1 MITTMIVILLALQ
14 FSLCSGQSIHRE
26 SGKGTTRM
34 TVFPQIHTNL
44 RGMVREFVRSM
55 YQDTKG
61 NIWFGT
67 NTDGIIRFDGTKLEE
82 ISLGADKQS
91 VSVREI
97 VEDNAGNVWFGTSS
111 GLVKYDGMTFTTFST
126 EVGLQHEEI
135 WGLAVDASGMIW
147 VGTING
153 VSQFDGA
160 TFTPFV
166 LPTSM
171 VDDPRHMVSSKLDF
185 HRWQRHLQI
194 QQGSVHAPDK
204 RERAY
209 RQQRSRS
216 LRRQAWKRLDRDVL
230 RRREQV

>member
-1 MITTMIVILLALQ
+1 MSMITSMIVILLALQ

-26 SGKGTTRM
+26 SGKGATRM

-91 VSVREI
+91 ASVREI

-111 GLVKYDGMTFTTFST
+111 GLVRYDGVTFTTFST

-147 VGTING
+147 VGTIDG

-160 TFTPFV
+160 TFKPFV
-166 LPTSM
+166 LPTSV
-171 VDDPRHMVSSKLDF
+171 VDNPQHMLSS
-185 HRWQRHLQI
+185 
-194 QQGSVHAPDK
+194 
-204 RERAY
+204 
-209 RQQRSRS
+209 
-216 LRRQAWKRLDRDVL
+216 
-230 RRREQV
+230 